1 MYTPRSL
8 ALQTADSFTRVLSSF
23 VTRLHRKYD
32 DRFRLLDEAF
42 MALEERAAAAYP
54 TIQKIAISQATGG
67 ASPTVSLG
75 NGNLTIV
82 VTGVNFTTDE
92 SVISATLGSQAMTV
106 SAGATATAITL
117 TLASGSL
124 ASVAAAE
131 QHALLALRV
140 NGVLCP
146 PVPVE
151 FVV

>member
-23 VTRLHRKYD
+23 ITRLHRKHD
-32 DRFRLLDEAF
+32 DRFRLMDEAF

-54 TIQKIAISQATGG
+54 TIHKIAMSQAVGG
-67 ASPTVSLG
+67 NTPVLDLS

-92 SVISATLGSQAMTV
+92 TLISATLGSQSMVV

-124 ASVAAAE
+124 AAVGADM
-131 QHALLALRV
+131 QYALLALRV

-146 PVPVE
+146 PVLIRIQA
-151 FVV
+151 